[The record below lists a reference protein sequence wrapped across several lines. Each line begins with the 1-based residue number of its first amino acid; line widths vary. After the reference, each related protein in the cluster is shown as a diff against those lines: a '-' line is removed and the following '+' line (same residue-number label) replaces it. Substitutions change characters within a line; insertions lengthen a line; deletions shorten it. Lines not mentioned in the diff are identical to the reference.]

1 MNHFG
6 KILLL
11 AGVAL
16 VTAIPANA
24 APASTQVAVHYGD
37 LNLNRPEGAHAFI
50 ARLQVAASQVCGGK
64 PDTRALER
72 KTPYRT
78 CMKLTM
84 DRAVAGVSAARVADL
99 YGTPRTQVI
108 AAR

>member
-6 KILLL
+6 RILLL

-24 APASTQVAVHYGD
+24 APADSRIAVHYGD

-50 ARLQVAASQVCGGK
+50 ARLQVAASQVCGGR
-64 PDTRALER
+64 PDSRVLER
-72 KTPYRT
+72 KTPYQT

-84 DRAVAGVSAARVADL
+84 DRAVAGVSAPLVADL
-99 YGTPRTQVI
+99 YGAPRTSVI